1 MRQKLPLNF
10 LFCISKLINYCN
22 RDILSCFKS
31 YIRQYATF
39 SSLSLGEK
47 FRELQ
52 IFFYSLN
59 SRKSETS
66 KKIISKSLFQV
77 LRCASGGEG
86 PFFFSHK
93 KRGWKITMLCK
104 RLSLNHTHAEEDRMI
119 STENLLFRRT
129 LLLKEKLQVHAE
141 NITNFISAVTD
152 RVCRK

>member
-1 MRQKLPLNF
+1 MPLNF

-66 KKIISKSLFQV
+66 ENIIFEVFISGPSLCQWRRRTV
-77 LRCASGGEG
+77 
-86 PFFFSHK
+86 FFSHK
-93 KRGWKITMLCK
+93 KKGIK
-104 RLSLNHTHAEEDRMI
+104 NHNA
-119 STENLLFRRT
+119 L
-129 LLLKEKLQVHAE
+129 
-141 NITNFISAVTD
+141 
-152 RVCRK
+152 

>member
-66 KKIISKSLFQV
+66 ENIISKSLFQV

-93 KRGWKITMLCK
+93 KKGIE
-104 RLSLNHTHAEEDRMI
+104 NHNA
-119 STENLLFRRT
+119 L
-129 LLLKEKLQVHAE
+129 
-141 NITNFISAVTD
+141 
-152 RVCRK
+152 